1 MRRILMTFCLL
12 FSCVIFAQ
20 QNAIIGKITDVAFNN
35 EPLAF
40 ANVYIKGTS
49 KGVTSDIDGIYALE
63 NIKPGTYTLIYSFV
77 GYETVEIPNV
87 EVNPK
92 KVTHIN
98 VPMGQSA
105 AALDAVV
112 IKTTTR
118 RTSESVLLLEQRKA
132 TQIKESIGADQL
144 SKLGVSDAAGATT
157 KISGISKT
165 DGGGAVFVRGLGD
178 RYLFTSLNG
187 LPIPSDNIERKNI
200 NLNLFPTRLIES
212 IDVSKTSSPN
222 ISADQASGNINI
234 SIIVI
239 EKSQERKLRTE
250 ALEEKLDGYT
260 EITHA
265 ALDSNIY
272 LDNLLAIFPDKIR
285 LTLIHEQGEVYYD
298 NAIDDLSEL
307 ENHLDRP
314 EIIKAKS
321 KGKGSNIRTSSS
333 NNIEY
338 LYYVK
343 DFGDYFIR
351 VALPYDVKVQQF
363 IKTDN
368 LFLYYIIAL
377 FLGMLILINLIA
389 TRFGNTIKQLRDF
402 VVSSDDKITAVHM
415 KFPQDELGEIS
426 EKIIDNYKQLKINKI
441 KMTQEREK
449 LLQHVQSSE
458 EGICFFSKNKQ
469 VQFYNGLFIQYLNIL
484 VDHAKSEPS
493 VIFEDAIFSQVQ
505 EFLSQSTR
513 EDFFETHI
521 EKHSKHFSL
530 RVNIFD
536 DESFEVILNDI
547 TKQKKT
553 QILKQ
558 EMTGNIA
565 HELRTPVTSIRSYLE
580 TVLEQNLPP
589 EKERQFLMKAFNQVL
604 SLSDLIQDMGLIT
617 KIEEAPNS
625 FSFEPVNLPRL
636 LEDLRNDLMIAMD
649 EKNITMHW
657 DLPSTVIIKSNR
669 NLLYSIFRNLTDNVI
684 SYAGNHVSISI
695 HLFNEDKQFYYI
707 QYADNGVGIEDEQH
721 LNRLFERF
729 YRINEGRGRDSG
741 GSGLGLSIVKNALS
755 LHKGFITVK
764 NRVDGGLEFL
774 MKLPKA

>member
-1 MRRILMTFCLL
+1 MRNK
-12 FSCVIFAQ
+12 
-20 QNAIIGKITDVAFNN
+20 NAIIGKITDVAFNN

-272 LDNLLAIFPDKIR
+272 LDSLLAIFPDKIR

-402 VVSSDDKITAVHM
+402 VVSSDDHIDGFNTS
-415 KFPQDELGEIS
+415 FPRDELGEIS
-426 EKIIDNYKQLKINKI
+426 ERIVANYKQLKSNKI
-441 KMTQEREK
+441 KITQEREK
-449 LLQHVQSSE
+449 LLQHVQSSK
-458 EGICFFSKNKQ
+458 EGICFFSAEKK
-469 VQFYNGLFIQYLNIL
+469 VQFYNGLFIQYLNLIVNNANSNPTNL
-484 VDHAKSEPS
+484 FTDNT
-493 VIFEDAIFSQVQ
+493 FEALNT
-505 EFLSQSTR
+505 FLTSS
-513 EDFFETHI
+513 DDKNYFETQI
-521 EKHSKHFSL
+521 EKHSRHFAL

-536 DESFEVILNDI
+536 DKSFEIILNDI

-553 QILKQ
+553 QLLKQ

-565 HELRTPVTSIRSYLE
+565 HELRTPVTSIRGYLE
-580 TVLEQNLPP
+580 TVLETPLDDD
-589 EKERQFLMKAFNQVL
+589 KKRQFLTKAFQQTL
-604 SLSDLIQDMGLIT
+604 SLSELIRDMGLIT
-617 KIEEAPNS
+617 KIEEAPDS
-625 FSFEPVNLPRL
+625 FSLEPTNLTDV
-636 LEDLRNDLMIAMD
+636 LENLRSDLAIPLS

-657 DLPSTVIIKSNR
+657 SLPKKLMLTSNK

-684 SYAGNHVSISI
+684 SYAGTDVRISISRY
-695 HLFNEDKQFYYI
+695 NEDSGFYYI
-707 QYADNGVGIEDEQH
+707 LFADTGKGIADEQH
-721 LNRLFERF
+721 FNRLFERF
-729 YRINEGRGRDSG
+729 YRINEGRSRDSG
-741 GSGLGLSIVKNALS
+741 GSGLGLAIVKNAVA
-755 LHKGFITVK
+755 LHKGTVSVR
-764 NRVDGGLEFL
+764 NRQGGGLEFL
-774 MKLPKA
+774 IKLPKA

>member
-1 MRRILMTFCLL
+1 MVIDLMPQNYSHMSLSYKQKL
-12 FSCVIFAQ
+12 FLYFFVIF
-20 QNAIIGKITDVAFNN
+20 
-35 EPLAF
+35 
-40 ANVYIKGTS
+40 S
-49 KGVTSDIDGIYALE
+49 
-63 NIKPGTYTLIYSFV
+63 
-77 GYETVEIPNV
+77 
-87 EVNPK
+87 
-92 KVTHIN
+92 
-98 VPMGQSA
+98 
-105 AALDAVV
+105 
-112 IKTTTR
+112 
-118 RTSESVLLLEQRKA
+118 
-132 TQIKESIGADQL
+132 
-144 SKLGVSDAAGATT
+144 
-157 KISGISKT
+157 
-165 DGGGAVFVRGLGD
+165 
-178 RYLFTSLNG
+178 LFTIG
-187 LPIPSDNIERKNI
+187 
-200 NLNLFPTRLIES
+200 
-212 IDVSKTSSPN
+212 
-222 ISADQASGNINI
+222 
-234 SIIVI
+234 IIVFAQ
-239 EKSQERKLRTE
+239 SQERKFRTE
-250 ALEEKLDGYT
+250 ALEEKLDAYT
-260 EITHA
+260 DIALVALQKNQH
-265 ALDSNIY
+265 LDS
-272 LDNLLAIFPDKIR
+272 LLTLLPEDIR
-285 LTLIHEQGEVYYD
+285 LTIIDEGGQVHFD
-298 NAIDDLSEL
+298 NAIHDLSAL
-307 ENHLDRP
+307 ENHAHRP
-314 EIIKAKS
+314 EVLEAKS
-321 KGKGSNIRTSSS
+321 KGKGSNLRTSSS
-333 NNIEY
+333 NHVEY

-343 DFGDYFIR
+343 QFDHYFIR
-351 VALPYDVKVQQF
+351 VALPYNIEVQQF
-363 IKTDN
+363 IKSDN

-402 VVSSDDKITAVHM
+402 VVSSDDKITAVHT

-493 VIFEDAIFSQVQ
+493 VIFKDAVFNQVH
-505 EFLSQSTR
+505 EFLSQSTH
-513 EDFFETHI
+513 EDFFETQI

-530 RVNIFD
+530 RVNIFE

-565 HELRTPVTSIRSYLE
+565 HELRTPVTSIRGYLE
-580 TVLEQNLPP
+580 TVLEQNLTP

-649 EKNITMHW
+649 EKNITIHW
-657 DLPSTVIIKSNR
+657 DLPSTVMIKSNR

-707 QYADNGVGIEDEQH
+707 QYADNGVGIQDEQH